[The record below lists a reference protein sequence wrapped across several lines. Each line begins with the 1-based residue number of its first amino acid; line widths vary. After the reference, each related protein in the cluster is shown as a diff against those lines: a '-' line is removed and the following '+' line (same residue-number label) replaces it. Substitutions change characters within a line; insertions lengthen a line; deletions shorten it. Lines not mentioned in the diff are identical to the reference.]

1 MDDVSDGAKPLGLS
15 SYFIR
20 LTQLITSWMSLKTAH
35 GRLYELDL
43 RLRPDGNAGPLAISN
58 ERFLSYYDREAWI
71 WEFFALR
78 DARTVLN
85 GSPFSKHL
93 SAKLE
98 ILRSQRIKPAELSS
112 AFAEI
117 QDRRKG
123 ETYHFWNLKQ
133 RHGGLLDCLI
143 ALYIIGNLDKE
154 YPAISNRLS
163 QIQSRLE
170 QLIQQLSTRLISYN
184 SSTLPEQLIYFIAIQ
199 LGYDSDTLL
208 KTQIDNDTNLISKIL
223 AILLHTKSEKNS

>member
-1 MDDVSDGAKPLGLS
+1 MCIRDS
-15 SYFIR
+15 S
-20 LTQLITSWMSLKTAH
+20 
-35 GRLYELDL
+35 
-43 RLRPDGNAGPLAISN
+43 
-58 ERFLSYYDREAWI
+58 ERFSSYYDREAWI

-78 DARTVLN
+78 DAHTVLN

-117 QDRRKG
+117 QDRREG

-133 RHGGLLDCLI
+133 RNGGLLDCSI

-154 YPAISNRLS
+154 YPAISNRLN

-170 QLIQQLSTRLISYN
+170 QLIQQLSTRVISYN
-184 SSTLPEQLIYFIAIQ
+184 SRTLPEQLIYFIAIQ
-199 LGYDSDTLL
+199 LGYDSGTLL

-223 AILLHTKSEKNS
+223 TILLHSKSEKK